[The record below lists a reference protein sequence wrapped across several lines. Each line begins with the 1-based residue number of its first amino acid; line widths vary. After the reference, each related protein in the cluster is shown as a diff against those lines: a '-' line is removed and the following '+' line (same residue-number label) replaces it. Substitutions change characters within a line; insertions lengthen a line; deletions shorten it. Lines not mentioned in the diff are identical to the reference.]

1 MTIKTQQIGR
11 RRFLKQT
18 LLASAAVLAARD
30 IHASERA
37 RIQILLDEPIG
48 TISPDIYGHLT
59 EHVGGV
65 IYDGIW
71 VGPDSPIPNIGGI
84 RTALVEHMRC
94 IKPPVIRWPGGCF
107 AESYNWRDGV
117 GPRDKR
123 PRHTNFSID
132 AYFLKNAP
140 DGPAKFEPN
149 QFGTNEFCRFCKLI
163 GAQPYLAANL
173 RSGTPRDFDE
183 WVEYCN
189 APAPQTSLSALRAEM
204 GDPEPFKVRFWGV
217 GNESWGCGGDFTPEE
232 YAREF
237 RRFTTWVPHYA
248 IPLAFIAS
256 GPSGGD
262 LEWMRR
268 FFQRLTERDKGL
280 LGRVYGCAS

>member
-1 MTIKTQQIGR
+1 MTGV
-11 RRFLKQT
+11 QT
-18 LLASAAVLAARD
+18 CAL
-30 IHASERA
+30 
-37 RIQILLDEPIG
+37 PI
-48 TISPDIYGHLT
+48 
-59 EHVGGV
+59 
-65 IYDGIW
+65 
-71 VGPDSPIPNIGGI
+71 
-84 RTALVEHMRC
+84 C

-237 RRFTTWVPHYA
+237 RRFTAWVPRYA
-248 IPLAFIAS
+248 VPLAFIAS